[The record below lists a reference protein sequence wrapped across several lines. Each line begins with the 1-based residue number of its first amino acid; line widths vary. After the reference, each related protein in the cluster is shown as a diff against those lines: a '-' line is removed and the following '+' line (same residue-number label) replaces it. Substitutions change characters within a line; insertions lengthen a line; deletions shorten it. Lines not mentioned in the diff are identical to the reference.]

1 MKTLWIVFIIL
12 SVASTVF
19 AEEVMKIAYATT
31 AQPLSW
37 VEDGKVRGILI
48 DIADEV
54 LQNRLG
60 IKVMH
65 QGNPWK
71 RSQHLVQIGKAD
83 ALITNGPMRKE
94 WAEHSTEVVLS
105 LQHMLYVNSGGPKFD
120 QLKKVRTLDDLKPFT
135 MVDHR
140 GSAWAEKNLIERGI
154 KVHWVADH
162 DTMYRLVAKGRV
174 DAVAYEPLMARY
186 QIKNLGLKDQLVELP
201 LETEKLPFHFVIGNT
216 SPFVKLLPKIDEA
229 IRQIK
234 QDGTFERILDNYR

>member
-37 VEDGKVRGILI
+37 VENGKVRGILI

-54 LQNRLG
+54 FQNRLG

-71 RSQHLVQIGKAD
+71 RSQHLVQLGKAD

-94 WAEHSTEVVLS
+94 WAEHSTEVVLN
-105 LQHMLYVNSGGPKFD
+105 LQHMLYVKSGGPKFD

-154 KVHWVADH
+154 RVHWVADH

-174 DAVAYEPLMARY
+174 DAVAYIDFMARY
-186 QIKNLGLKDQLVELP
+186 HIKILGLQDQLVELP
-201 LETEKLPFHFVIGNT
+201 LDTSPVPFHIVIGKR
-216 SPFVKLLPKIDEA
+216 SPFVKMLPEIDAA
-229 IRQIK
+229 IRQME
-234 QDGTFERILDNYR
+234 QDGTLQKIYAKYR